1 MTRVCKR
8 FQNVSL
14 DNYRTETEE
23 QRRLV
28 LALKDGIEN
37 GWKQNIIIV
46 GGVGTGKTHLAYAIL
61 NAQAEIFSS
70 SSNSS
75 YPTYRWYSEKTI
87 TYRTMKSIID
97 DIKSSWNDKDIR
109 NPVYDLS
116 TKPLLIIDEI
126 GVQYGSDSERTE
138 LYTLFNSRYED
149 ELPTIAISNN
159 ELSALQKILGQRIYD
174 RLTGGA
180 AIFELT
186 GRSQR
191 QEGGAA

>member
-28 LALKDGIEN
+28 ATLKDGVKN
-37 GWKQNIIIV
+37 GWSKNIVIV
-46 GGVGTGKTHLAYAIL
+46 GGVGTGKTHLAYSIL

-70 SSNSS
+70 SSDPSIC
-75 YPTYRWYSEKTI
+75 WYSEKKI
-87 TYRTMKSIID
+87 AYRMMKSIID
-97 DIKSSWNDKDIR
+97 EIKSSWNDKDIS
-109 NPVYDLS
+109 NPIYELS
-116 TKPLLIIDEI
+116 AKPLLIIDEI
-126 GVQYGSDSERTE
+126 GVQYGTDSERTE
-138 LYTLFNSRYED
+138 LYTLFNSRYEE
-149 ELPTIAISNN
+149 ELPIIAISNN
-159 ELSALQKILGQRIYD
+159 DLPALQKILGQRIYD

-186 GRSQR
+186 GKSQR
-191 QEGGAA
+191 QEGGAV